1 MNITYTIAQME
12 RNTAND
18 FVTIVHYRVT
28 AVDGDYT
35 ASTYGT
41 VSYTEESETFIPFA
55 DLTEATVVGWVKES
69 LGEDTVQDAL
79 ASQIEAQKAPA
90 QIAGLPW

>member
-1 MNITYTIAQME
+1 MEFNWVVAQLE
-12 RNTAND
+12 RQASDD

-28 AVDGDYT
+28 AIDGEYT

-41 VSYTEESETFIPFA
+41 VGYTQESETFIPFA

-90 QIAGLPW
+90 SIAGMPW

>member
-1 MNITYTIAQME
+1 MEYTWTIAQLE
-12 RNTAND
+12 RNTADN

-28 AVDGDYT
+28 AVDDTYT

-41 VSYTEESETFIPFA
+41 VGYTQDSETFIPFA

-69 LGEDTVQDAL
+69 LGEDTVEASL
-79 ASQIEAQKAPA
+79 ASQIETQKAPVTV
-90 QIAGLPW
+90 AGMPW